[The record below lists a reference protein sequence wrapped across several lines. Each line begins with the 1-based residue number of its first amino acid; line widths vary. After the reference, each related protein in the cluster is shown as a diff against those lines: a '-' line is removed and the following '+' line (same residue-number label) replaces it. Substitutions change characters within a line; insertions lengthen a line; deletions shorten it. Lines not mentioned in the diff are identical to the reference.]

1 MREPQCLICTAKL
14 TYKPHLFAQHFGSL
28 FLYSRLFCLVFFFF
42 MTKSNFLI
50 KPMIRNSLGWIRL
63 VVVFYAM
70 TSISLITMYN
80 FFLLPNIL
88 QFGQSL
94 NRNNKFLLFLHR
106 PIADSPHNKAHAFI
120 SILEDEL
127 HAWEVETCLSATSRI
142 GCCLKNFDSFVFYE
156 GSWLVYHQKFQT
168 KCWSVR
174 GSRVCTVKCLEGT
187 QSHYT

>member
-1 MREPQCLICTAKL
+1 MREPHVWFALQNSHISLTSLHNILVLSFCTL
-14 TYKPHLFAQHFGSL
+14 GCFVWS
-28 FLYSRLFCLVFFFF
+28 FFF

-94 NRNNKFLLFLHR
+94 NKNNKFSLFLHR

-127 HAWEVETCLSATSRI
+127 HAWKVETCLSATSQI

-156 GSWLVYHQKFQT
+156 ESWLVYHQKFQT

>member
-1 MREPQCLICTAKL
+1 
-14 TYKPHLFAQHFGSL
+14 
-28 FLYSRLFCLVFFFF
+28 

-88 QFGQSL
+88 QFGKSL

-106 PIADSPHNKAHAFI
+106 PIGDSPHNKAHAFI

-127 HAWEVETCLSATSRI
+127 HA
-142 GCCLKNFDSFVFYE
+142 
-156 GSWLVYHQKFQT
+156 
-168 KCWSVR
+168 
-174 GSRVCTVKCLEGT
+174 
-187 QSHYT
+187 

>member
-1 MREPQCLICTAKL
+1 MNPNVWFALQNSHIS
-14 TYKPHLFAQHFGSL
+14 PNLFAQHFGSL
-28 FLYSRLFCLVFFFF
+28 FLNSRLFCLVFFFF

-127 HAWEVETCLSATSRI
+127 HAWKVETCLSATSQI

-156 GSWLVYHQKFQT
+156 ESWLVYHQKFQT

-174 GSRVCTVKCLEGT
+174 GSRVCTVKCLEVT

>member
-1 MREPQCLICTAKL
+1 M
-14 TYKPHLFAQHFGSL
+14 FGL
-28 FLYSRLFCLVFFFF
+28 FFFV
-42 MTKSNFLI
+42 TKSNFLI
-50 KPMIRNSLGWIRL
+50 KPVIRNSLGWIRL

-127 HAWEVETCLSATSRI
+127 HA
-142 GCCLKNFDSFVFYE
+142 
-156 GSWLVYHQKFQT
+156 
-168 KCWSVR
+168 
-174 GSRVCTVKCLEGT
+174 
-187 QSHYT
+187 